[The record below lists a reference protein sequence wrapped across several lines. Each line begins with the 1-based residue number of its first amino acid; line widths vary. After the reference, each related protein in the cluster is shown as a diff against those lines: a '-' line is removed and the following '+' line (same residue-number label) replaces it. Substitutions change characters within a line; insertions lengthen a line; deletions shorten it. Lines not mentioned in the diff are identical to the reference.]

1 MSRFAI
7 GTLVRA
13 RGREWGV
20 LPESQDDLVILR
32 PLAGM
37 AEEVTGIVG
46 LLRRGGR
53 VVPTP
58 PAGMVPRAG
67 ASMRWSWGSRGSC
80 RGWPSTRTTSPWG
93 STGSRTA
100 TEWTSPAGWR
110 LAWEC

>member
-7 GTLVRA
+7 GTLVSA

-53 VVPTP
+53 VVPRPDVTP
-58 PAGMVPRAG
+58 AAERCRHHRPRPRREWCRGPAGFWLWQVKSMDEAIDWVRRCRLRA
-67 ASMRWSWGSRGSC
+67 
-80 RGWPSTRTTSPWG
+80 
-93 STGSRTA
+93 
-100 TEWTSPAGWR
+100 
-110 LAWEC
+110 